1 MKRAGLLLL
10 RAVVAALLLGA
21 LSSDVASADPGT
33 FHVVMPSSDVV
44 VTPDVFVPEDPGLT
58 RLPEDP
64 GLTRLPE
71 DPGFE

>member
-1 MKRAGLLLL
+1 MKRFSTLPL
-10 RAVVAALLLGA
+10 RTAVASLLLGA
-21 LSSDVASADPGT
+21 LGANVASADPGT
-33 FHVVMPSSDVV
+33 FHLPRPAGDLVAPALL
-44 VTPDVFVPEDPGLT
+44 PEDPGLT